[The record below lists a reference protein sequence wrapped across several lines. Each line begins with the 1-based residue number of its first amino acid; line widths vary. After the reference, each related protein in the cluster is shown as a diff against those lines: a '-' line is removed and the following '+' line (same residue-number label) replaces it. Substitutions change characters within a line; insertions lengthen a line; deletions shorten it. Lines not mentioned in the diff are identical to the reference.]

1 MSKIKPIESHVAFAK
16 KEKAYALLPQESV
29 PFRYAAVG
37 VTYPDPTYR
46 IDREAGH
53 LINVLEYVE
62 EGEGE
67 ILLDGE
73 WKRACAGEV
82 YLLRA
87 DEEHH
92 YRSNPQNPWKKRW
105 INYSADYII
114 ALLDAYGVSSGVYH
128 CEGAK
133 KYFDLAFE
141 TARFGGAYA
150 ESGRT
155 VADCV
160 YKIIARCAAT
170 RVSEPLSFEQSIR
183 EELNAA
189 LYSRVDLD
197 ALAEKLH
204 MSKCNLIRVFKKR
217 YGVTPYEYLL
227 SAKIE
232 AAKVLLLTTAM
243 SVREI
248 AERLCITDEHYFS
261 TLFLSRV
268 GVRPRVFRQTCG

>member
-1 MSKIKPIESHVAFAK
+1 MSKMKPIESHVTFARR
-16 KEKAYALLPQESV
+16 EKAYALLSQESV
-29 PFRYAAVG
+29 PFRRAAVG
-37 VTYPDPTYR
+37 VTYPDPSYR
-46 IDREAGH
+46 IERPTGH
-53 LINVLEYVE
+53 TINVLEYVE

-67 ILLDGE
+67 ILLGGE
-73 WKRACAGEV
+73 WRRACAGDV
-82 YLLRA
+82 YILRA
-87 DEEHH
+87 GEAHH
-92 YRSNPQNPWKKRW
+92 YRSNPQSPWKKRW
-105 INYSADYII
+105 INYEAEYI
-114 ALLDAYGVSSGVYH
+114 APMLDAYGVSSGIYR

-141 TARFGGAYA
+141 TARFGGVYA

-160 YKIIARCAAT
+160 CKIIARCAAT
-170 RVSEPLSFEQSIR
+170 RVSEPLFPEQSIR

-197 ALAEKLH
+197 LLAEKLH
-204 MSKCNLIRVFKKR
+204 MSKCNLIRTFKKR

-232 AAKVLLLTTAM
+232 AAKTLLLTTAM

-268 GVRPRVFRQTCG
+268 GVRPRVFRETRG